1 MNVEKI
7 SVWKK
12 KNYEG
17 DAIYLKPIDIDDM
30 QFIVDMRNQER
41 SRYYLNQAEESTLES
56 QTKWFVDYEPK
67 IDDIYWIYCDK
78 KTNIRLG
85 TIRLYNIKADECEI
99 GSSTADLS
107 IKDSFFSFMEAHSLA
122 LKFAGEELLTKKMH
136 AYTKTDNK
144 FVDVVLRR
152 LGFEFKKI
160 TDIRGADY
168 NYYELFLEQADNT

>member
-1 MNVEKI
+1 MDVEKI

-17 DAIYLKPIDIDDM
+17 DTIYLKPIDIDDI

-41 SRYYLNQAEESTLES
+41 SRYYLNQAADSTVES
-56 QTKWFVDYEPK
+56 QTKWFMNYEPRS
-67 IDDIYWIYCDK
+67 DDIYWIYCDK
-78 KTNIRLG
+78 KTNRRLG
-85 TIRLYNIKADECEI
+85 TIRLYNMKANECEI

-122 LKFAGEELLTKKMH
+122 LKFANEELLMKKMH
-136 AYTKTDNK
+136 VDTRTDNK

-160 TDIRGADY
+160 IDIRGVDY
-168 NYYELFLEQADNT
+168 NYYELFFNQIDNA